1 MNIDCHPD
9 RTVWTDIRTPAV
21 PSREQD
27 KHPLCDEGAGPR
39 SWRWPVPSI
48 ERVVDQCPIRSFH
61 SSSQHNRT
69 EYGNLRMTPVDVRH
83 MSVPTEPGWSV
94 LCLFWILSDRVQFS
108 LTMSDRD
115 FMARAG

>member
-1 MNIDCHPD
+1 M
-9 RTVWTDIRTPAV
+9 TPVDVRHMSV
-21 PSREQD
+21 P
-27 KHPLCDEGAGPR
+27 
-39 SWRWPVPSI
+39 
-48 ERVVDQCPIRSFH
+48 
-61 SSSQHNRT
+61 T
-69 EYGNLRMTPVDVRH
+69 EPGWSVLPVDVRH